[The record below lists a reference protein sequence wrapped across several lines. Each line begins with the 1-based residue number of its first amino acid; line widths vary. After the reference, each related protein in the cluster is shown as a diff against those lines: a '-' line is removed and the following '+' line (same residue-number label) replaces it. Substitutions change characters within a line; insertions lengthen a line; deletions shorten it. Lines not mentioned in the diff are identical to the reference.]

1 MKDKKVLLW
10 IYKNSKSQILRMA
23 VLIFTSIVLAV
34 NGVAIALF
42 PVGLW
47 KRPGRFKGQ
56 IACTWIYF
64 SCIIFTAICI
74 KYYMQVFAKGN
85 AKQT

>member
-23 VLIFTSIVLAV
+23 VLIFTSIVVAV

-42 PVGLW
+42 PVGL
-47 KRPGRFKGQ
+47 
-56 IACTWIYF
+56 
-64 SCIIFTAICI
+64 
-74 KYYMQVFAKGN
+74 
-85 AKQT
+85 